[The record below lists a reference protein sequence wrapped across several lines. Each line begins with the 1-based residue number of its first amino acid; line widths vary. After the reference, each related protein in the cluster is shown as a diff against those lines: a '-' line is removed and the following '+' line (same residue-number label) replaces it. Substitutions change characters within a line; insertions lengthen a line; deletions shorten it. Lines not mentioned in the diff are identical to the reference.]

1 MEPLVD
7 GAAIKKHAIVQPL
20 IKKHNLDPSVLSSF
34 KPISKLP
41 FLSKVLE
48 KGVLEQVQLHL
59 DLNGITE
66 KFQSGLISRHSIATA
81 LLKIFND
88 LLLSVD
94 SGSPAALRL
103 LDFTAAFYTVDHQ
116 IILSRLELCVD
127 ITGNVLKW
135 FKSYLSERT
144 FSVHLGQYS
153 AAAPLACGVPQGSI
167 LAPILFALYLLP
179 LGSIFEKLN
188 ISFHCFADDLQVYL
202 PLKSNKDST
211 NALLNCLID

>member
-1 MEPLVD
+1 MVKKCRPSQYTLDSIPARLLKHISNIGGPHILTLINTCLGSGCVPT
-7 GAAIKKHAIVQPL
+7 AFKHAIVQPL

-127 ITGNVLKW
+127 ITGNVLK
-135 FKSYLSERT
+135 
-144 FSVHLGQYS
+144 
-153 AAAPLACGVPQGSI
+153 
-167 LAPILFALYLLP
+167 
-179 LGSIFEKLN
+179 
-188 ISFHCFADDLQVYL
+188 
-202 PLKSNKDST
+202 
-211 NALLNCLID
+211 